1 MTWWNIFFNISFIQ
15 GIVVTLIA
23 SGIAWFIKKINS
35 TGSPQDRVEYWIK
48 KLFKTKNL
56 NGTTITIIEDFEI
69 KDDTFENE
77 EFYKLIQQFEKK
89 IKNKIKPNGSLNK
102 EGSIS
107 FKLNFYHID
116 KLYRGEMEI
125 SARTDE
131 EENKIKDFIISFKA
145 ENWKFR
151 DLDTLLQSLIELMK
165 DGEIFFQGTGKISPM
180 NSYNISL
187 EVNKNPV
194 IYTYISKIS
203 KGFATIEMNDDSGT
217 RVYISEK
224 KISFNVKNFQ
234 GNISE
239 KIKET
244 LLWYV

>member
-1 MTWWNIFFNISFIQ
+1 MSLWNEFFNISFIQ
-15 GIVVTLIA
+15 GIVVGIIA
-23 SGIAWFIKKINS
+23 PGIVWFIKKISS
-35 TGSPQDRVEYWIK
+35 TGSPQDRIEYWIK

-56 NGTTITIIEDFEI
+56 NGTTITIIEDFVI

-77 EFYKLIQQFEKK
+77 EFYELIQQFEKI
-89 IKNKIKPNGSLNK
+89 IKNKIKLNGSLNK
-102 EGSIS
+102 ESPIS

-125 SARTDE
+125 SPRTDE
-131 EENKIKDFIISFKA
+131 EDKIKDFTISFKA

-151 DLDTLLQSLIELMK
+151 DVDTLLQSLIELMK
-165 DGEIFFQGTGKISPM
+165 DGEIFFKETGKISPM

-203 KGFATIEMNDDSGT
+203 KGFATIEMNDDAGT
-217 RVYISEK
+217 RVNISEK

-234 GNISE
+234 SNISE

-244 LLWYV
+244 LVWYV